1 MQNAET
7 KEFVTDTTVQRFA
20 GPGDG
25 RIYRIPVRAFPG
37 FVAYAYVVVDGDYV
51 ALIDAGSGHPDSNAD
66 LEAGMAAI
74 RAAHGDPIGWAAL
87 SRIVI
92 THGHIDHCGGLGYV
106 RARSAAPIAA
116 HSLDLEAIRD
126 LGAYL
131 DARAETTAA
140 FLRWAGVDE
149 AGVAQMRNLYGPAVQ
164 GPPGR
169 SVHTMLA
176 DGDLLDERF
185 RVIHTPGHCAGMV
198 CLRLGDVLFC
208 ADHILAAT
216 NPRLTP
222 AHLEP
227 HNGLAPYLAAL
238 DRVAAEPG
246 LRLGLAGHEA
256 PIVDLYGRIA
266 AIRASHL
273 SRLDQIRAAC
283 AIPRTVHELAA
294 LIYPTMQRPNQLFL
308 ALQAVAARVEY
319 LETQGALRAEDGR
332 MRAV

>member
-1 MQNAET
+1 M
-7 KEFVTDTTVQRFA
+7 
-20 GPGDG
+20 

-37 FVAYAYVVVDGDYV
+37 FIAYAYVVVYGDYI
-51 ALIDAGSGHPDSNAD
+51 ALIDTGSGHPDSNAD
-66 LEAGMAAI
+66 LEAGMEMI
-74 RAAHGDPIGWAAL
+74 RTTYREPIDWTAL
-87 SRIVI
+87 SRIII

-106 RARSAAPIAA
+106 RARSAALIAA
-116 HSLDLEAIRD
+116 HSLDLEAIHD
-126 LGAYL
+126 LRAYL
-131 DARAETTAA
+131 DHRAEITAS

-149 AGVAQMRNLYGPAVQ
+149 AGVTQMRNLYGPAVQ
-164 GPPGR
+164 GPPGGP
-169 SVHTMLA
+169 VHTILA

-227 HNGLAPYLAAL
+227 HNGLAPYFAAL
-238 DRVAAEPG
+238 DRVTAERG

-256 PIVDLYGRIA
+256 PIKDIYGRIA
-266 AIRASHL
+266 AIRDAHL
-273 SRLDQIRAAC
+273 SRLDQLRAAC
-283 AIPRTVHELAA
+283 ATPCSVLELAT
-294 LIYPTMQRPNQLFL
+294 LIYPTMLRPNQLFL

-319 LETQGALRAEDGR
+319 LEAQGVLRAEDGR
-332 MRAV
+332 MRAM